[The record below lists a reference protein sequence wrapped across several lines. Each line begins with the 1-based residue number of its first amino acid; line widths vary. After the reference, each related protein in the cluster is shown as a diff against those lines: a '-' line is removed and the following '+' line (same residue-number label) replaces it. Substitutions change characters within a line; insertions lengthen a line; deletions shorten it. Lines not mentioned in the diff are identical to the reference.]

1 MGKNTASAQILPIPN
16 YSFSCASNAVA
27 PLESIKDI
35 QTYLNCNGF
44 NPGPI
49 DGDFGNRTTSAIK
62 AFQAASG
69 LVPDG
74 VVGPATKQAM
84 RSYSEESFTFTGSGW
99 GHGVGLSQYGA
110 KGLTEL
116 GASFCVNTSS
126 WQQGPVRGKPVVL
139 GNQDGEF
146 PKVRAPSE
154 HDPLSGPLRDFQK
167 GRDGQRLHR
176 GMRCEPRLWP
186 DELGQVFRHHGA
198 GEPDAPHLRL

>member
-1 MGKNTASAQILPIPN
+1 MIQGIFKKLIFISILTFVFLIIGQNNSFAQTLPVPN
-16 YSFSCASNAVA
+16 HSFSCASNAIA
-27 PLESIKDI
+27 PLESIKDL

-49 DGDFGNRTTSAIK
+49 DGATGGRTTSAIK

-69 LVPDG
+69 LTPDG

-116 GASFCVNTSS
+116 GASFYANTSS
-126 WQQGPVRGKPVVL
+126 CTSDEVVNYYFKDTSDKQL
-139 GNQDGEF
+139 
-146 PKVRAPSE
+146 SE
-154 HDPLSGPLRDFQK
+154 LSLSSP
-167 GRDGQRLHR
+167 
-176 GMRCEPRLWP
+176 EIAT
-186 DELGQVFRHHGA
+186 V
-198 GEPDAPHLRL
+198 